1 MRKENFN
8 KCVNYQFVS
17 ITVQNETS
25 KYFFPDLPNLRGDVY
40 IQRIHVYMAPT
51 LSADVNKVNNISG
64 LGGGAL
70 GTLTLNKG
78 SDEIFKDLDLNLL
91 NPFQGDNVIYNT
103 QGSLYLDNIIIDFSK
118 SFVQILASATTPP
131 FSICFGIFYI
141 KKSDLPLL
149 NQN

>member
-17 ITVQNETS
+17 ITVQNETA

-40 IQRIHVYMAPT
+40 IQRIHAYLAPT
-51 LSADVNKVNNISG
+51 LTADVNKVNNSS
-64 LGGGAL
+64 GGAL

-91 NPFQGDNVIYNT
+91 NPFQGDNVIYNA
-103 QGSLYLDNIIIDFSK
+103 QGSLYLDNIMVDFSK
-118 SFVQILASATTPP
+118 SFVQILASATAPP